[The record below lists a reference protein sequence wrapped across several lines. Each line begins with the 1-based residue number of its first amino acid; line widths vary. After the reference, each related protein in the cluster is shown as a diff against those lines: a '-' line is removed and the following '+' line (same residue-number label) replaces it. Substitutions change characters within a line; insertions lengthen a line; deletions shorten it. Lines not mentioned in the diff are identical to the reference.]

1 MRTKGGTYLD
11 IYYSRDVENLSKQWC
26 RERSLHTKGLEM
38 SVYLR
43 NGIITLIINAVIFLI
58 GWGCIVPDQLLDNTH
73 LFGLLGDVEVIKG
86 NTAVVFGMCAVLS
99 LLTLI
104 VALVEALV
112 EDYSRPCRFERFSRA
127 EKPRKA
133 KISGMRI
140 DDSASPEKV
149 DEDPKTPTLD

>member
-1 MRTKGGTYLD
+1 
-11 IYYSRDVENLSKQWC
+11 
-26 RERSLHTKGLEM
+26 M

-104 VALVEALV
+104 VGMVEAV
-112 EDYSRPCRFERFSRA
+112 IEDFRRPCCPTRI

-133 KISGMRI
+133 PKFEAAKMRI
-140 DDSASPEKV
+140 TDPASPEKV
-149 DEDPKTPTLD
+149 VDPSPKVEDEDKDPKTPTMD

>member
-1 MRTKGGTYLD
+1 MWRTYQSNGAAK
-11 IYYSRDVENLSKQWC
+11 V
-26 RERSLHTKGLEM
+26 SLHTKGLEM

-104 VALVEALV
+104 VGMVEAII
-112 EDYSRPCRFERFSRA
+112 EDYQPRFCPTRNER
-127 EKPRKA
+127 PRKPQKFEA
-133 KISGMRI
+133 AGMRI
-140 DDSASPEKV
+140 ADPSPAK
-149 DEDPKTPTLD
+149 EDPKTPTLS

>member
-1 MRTKGGTYLD
+1 
-11 IYYSRDVENLSKQWC
+11 
-26 RERSLHTKGLEM
+26 M

-104 VALVEALV
+104 VGMVEAII
-112 EDYSRPCRFERFSRA
+112 EDYRPCCPTRFERPKKS
-127 EKPRKA
+127 P
-133 KISGMRI
+133 KISGMRVEPT
-140 DDSASPEKV
+140 PEKEATKMKISDPTPQKVV
-149 DEDPKTPTLD
+149 DEDKDPKTPTMD